1 MTAVAFA
8 TLQREERP
16 GFALLAA
23 AVHGLQLAAAQID
36 ELLRKPATLL
46 DPGAHSGRIGV
57 DDDAGRLWRTRALPL
72 RRSMMRGA
80 WKPSTAR
87 LVTQMR
93 LDGTVLSTSV
103 QAERQGPSMMTFSP
117 DWRTREKTVR

>member
-1 MTAVAFA
+1 MRVASGA
-8 TLQREERP
+8 R
-16 GFALLAA
+16 AL
-23 AVHGLQLAAAQID
+23 
-36 ELLRKPATLL
+36 
-46 DPGAHSGRIGV
+46 
-57 DDDAGRLWRTRALPL
+57 LPL

-93 LDGTVLSTSV
+93 FDGTVLSTSV
-103 QAERQGPSMMTFSP
+103 QAERHGPSMMTFSP